1 MKMAEKPLKVFET
14 LDPELLKLVVGHMRL
29 FDPGFQYAQKTIKE
43 TEGISLLN

>member
-1 MKMAEKPLKVFET
+1 LRWFVAAEGNKV
-14 LDPELLKLVVGHMRL
+14 KLVVGHMRL